1 MIKVYNKKSIAEI
14 NELREKGLYNAPF
27 SALESVDLSKLKT
40 QEFDDSEI
48 QQRIDDVEFMQSE
61 FMVDAYE
68 QMNEIKTSQEQ
79 AVVEIYETL
88 LGGM

>member
-1 MIKVYNKKSIAEI
+1 MIKVFNKKSIGEI

-27 SALESVDLSKLKT
+27 SVLESVDLSKLKT

>member
-1 MIKVYNKKSIAEI
+1 MIKVFNKKPISEI
-14 NELREKGLYNAPF
+14 NELREQGLYNAPF
-27 SALESVDLSKLKT
+27 SVLESVDLSKLKT

>member
-1 MIKVYNKKSIAEI
+1 MCI
-14 NELREKGLYNAPF
+14 RDRYNAPF

>member
-1 MIKVYNKKSIAEI
+1 MIKINNPKPLKEI
-14 NELREKGLYNAPF
+14 EELREKGLYNAPF
-27 SALESVDLSKLKT
+27 SVLESVDLSKLKT

>member
-1 MIKVYNKKSIAEI
+1 MIKINNPKPLKEI
-14 NELREKGLYNAPF
+14 EELREKGLYNAPF
-27 SALESVDLSKLKT
+27 SVLENVDLSKLKP

-61 FMVDAYE
+61 FMVSAYE
-68 QMNEIKTSQEQ
+68 QMDKIKTRQEQ
-79 AVVEIYETL
+79 AIIEVYETL

>member
-1 MIKVYNKKSIAEI
+1 MIKVFNKKPISEI
-14 NELREKGLYNAPF
+14 NELREQGLYNAPF
-27 SALESVDLSKLKT
+27 SVLESVDLSKLKT

-61 FMVDAYE
+61 FMVSAYE
-68 QMNEIKTSQEQ
+68 QMDKIKARQEQ
-79 AVVEIYETL
+79 AIIEVYEAV

>member
-1 MIKVYNKKSIAEI
+1 MIKVFNKKSIAEI
-14 NELREKGLYNAPF
+14 NELREQGLYNAPF
-27 SALESVDLSKLKT
+27 SVLESVDLSKLKT

>member
-1 MIKVYNKKSIAEI
+1 MIKIQNPKPISEI
-14 NELREKGLYNAPF
+14 EELREKGLYNAPF

-61 FMVDAYE
+61 FMVDTYE

>member
-1 MIKVYNKKSIAEI
+1 MIKVQNPKPLKEI
-14 NELREKGLYNAPF
+14 EELREKGLYNAPF
-27 SALESVDLSKLKT
+27 SVLESVDLSKLKT

>member
-61 FMVDAYE
+61 FMVDTYE